1 MLETA
6 DVKRLEGING
16 RRYYRAMIRSFRCAD
31 TQALFDGKRVPRF
44 VNIAKVAIRK
54 LQQLHAAT
62 ELRFVQI
69 PPNNRLEGLKG
80 NRAGQHSIR
89 INNQWRICFEWKIG
103 HAWQVEIV
111 DYH

>member
-1 MLETA
+1 ML
-6 DVKRLEGING
+6 DVING
-16 RRYYRAMIRSFRCAD
+16 SRYYSAMIRSFRCRD

-62 ELRFVQI
+62 EIRFLRI
-69 PPNNRLEGLKG
+69 PPNNRLEELKG
-80 NRAGQHSIR
+80 KRSGQHSIR
-89 INNQWRICFEWKIG
+89 INDQWRICFEWKGG